1 MIAGKFRFHGHGSLR
16 YVYVNGKAQ
25 RSHYVTV
32 KSVTNARRKFSRFS
46 VVVSK
51 KVLKSAV
58 GRNRIRR
65 RIYEYVRQNMD
76 LIQGVHDVVIICT
89 SSELRAM
96 PYEQLS
102 DQLDQLFIKAGLY
115 PDGTKT
121 VILDEE
127 NQERLN

>member
-16 YVYVNGKAQ
+16 YVYANGKAQ
-25 RSHYVTV
+25 RSQYVTV
-32 KSVTNARRKFSRFS
+32 KFTENTRRKQSRFS

-65 RIYEYVRQNMD
+65 RIYEYVRVNMYKMN
-76 LIQGVHDVVIICT
+76 GVYDVIIICT

-96 PYEQLS
+96 PYAELKEHI
-102 DQLDQLFIKAGLY
+102 DQVFE
-115 PDGTKT
+115 KT
-121 VILDEE
+121 GMV
-127 NQERLN
+127 